1 MDITLKA
8 VAFQGGVPVQTEL
21 NLTQRPDGSWH
32 AKNFDDILKDTR
44 DASKSG
50 TAQSPNRDTF
60 EREQPCR
67 TKLSDQEVAA
77 LAGKYDPKNMTREQ
91 YDALLDD
98 LIDAGALS
106 RFDAMRLGHHGW
118 RILDVSPGAF
128 ASGGGCGS
136 ARVTSGGSQ
145 PPQSLEDADGDLV
158 RWLESML
165 AQKGQD
171 DESLDILSDIVRRIQ
186 AV

>member
-50 TAQSPNRDTF
+50 AAQSPNRDTF

-67 TKLSDQEVAA
+67 PSCPTRRSPPWPTSTT
-77 LAGKYDPKNMTREQ
+77 PK
-91 YDALLDD
+91 
-98 LIDAGALS
+98 I
-106 RFDAMRLGHHGW
+106 
-118 RILDVSPGAF
+118 
-128 ASGGGCGS
+128 
-136 ARVTSGGSQ
+136 
-145 PPQSLEDADGDLV
+145 
-158 RWLESML
+158 
-165 AQKGQD
+165 
-171 DESLDILSDIVRRIQ
+171 
-186 AV
+186 

>member
-50 TAQSPNRDTF
+50 AAQSPNRDTF

-128 ASGGGCGS
+128 ASGEIGR
-136 ARVTSGGSQ
+136 AHV
-145 PPQSLEDADGDLV
+145 
-158 RWLESML
+158 
-165 AQKGQD
+165 
-171 DESLDILSDIVRRIQ
+171 
-186 AV
+186 